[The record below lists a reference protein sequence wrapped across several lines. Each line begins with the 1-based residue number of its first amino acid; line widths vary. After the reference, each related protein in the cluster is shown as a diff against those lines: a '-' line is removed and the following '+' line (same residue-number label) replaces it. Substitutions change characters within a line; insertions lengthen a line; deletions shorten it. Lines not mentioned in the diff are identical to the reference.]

1 MKRLLTIFF
10 VSMLNFSGEAQQESL
25 HSHIFDN
32 HFWQNPAAAGAT
44 DYHRIRLNY
53 RMQWVQ
59 MIGAPQTATLSYN
72 GTLGRVGLGAKIQY
86 DKIASFERVNAEIA
100 YAYHIPIN
108 DKLKISAGLNLKY
121 ANLRLANSNDLG
133 LVNVSD
139 VAVVNGQMGASAF
152 DAGLGVYI
160 YTDRLFAG
168 ISAINLIQWGLNFGE
183 ANRETQGKIY
193 RQYQAMGGY
202 RFNLGK
208 FTLTPSAYFRMVQA
222 APPQVDIN
230 IKLGLLDEKLFAGFS
245 YRTTMDFAIFL
256 AFRIKQQIYLAY
268 SYDFSASSLQRYN
281 QGTHEV
287 TVGVDI
293 YTNKKLVLKQ
303 ENDDKEPQF

>member
-1 MKRLLTIFF
+1 
-10 VSMLNFSGEAQQESL
+10 
-25 HSHIFDN
+25 
-32 HFWQNPAAAGAT
+32 
-44 DYHRIRLNY
+44 
-53 RMQWVQ
+53 

-72 GTLGRVGLGAKIQY
+72 GAFGRVGVGARVQY
-86 DKIASFERVNAEIA
+86 DKIASFERVNADIA
-100 YAYHIPIN
+100 YAYHIPVSK
-108 DKLKISAGLNLKY
+108 KLNISVGLNLKY
-121 ANLRLANSNDLG
+121 ANFRLANSSDLG

-139 VAVVNGQMGASAF
+139 AAVINGQMGASAF
-152 DAGLGVYI
+152 DAGAGVYL

-168 ISAINLIQWGLNFGE
+168 ISVINLIQWQLNFGE
-183 ANRETQGKIY
+183 ANRESLAKIY

-222 APPQVDIN
+222 APPQVGIN
-230 IKLGLLDEKLFAGFS
+230 VKLGLLDEKVFAGLT

-256 AFRIKQQIYLAY
+256 AFRIKEKIYLAY
-268 SYDFSASSLQRYN
+268 SYEFSASSLQRYN

-293 YTNKKLVLKQ
+293 FA
-303 ENDDKEPQF
+303 DKRSVSKRKNADESPEF